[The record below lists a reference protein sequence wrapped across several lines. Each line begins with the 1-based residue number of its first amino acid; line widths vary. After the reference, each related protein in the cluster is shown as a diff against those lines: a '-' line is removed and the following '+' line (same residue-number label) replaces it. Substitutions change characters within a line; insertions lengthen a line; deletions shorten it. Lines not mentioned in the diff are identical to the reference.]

1 MRRPRRPKP
10 PKADFAEAMR
20 RIRRAGLRTTSANRY
35 EPAID
40 DTMDTLEKRVKA
52 VLHLLDNET
61 NTAGSMIFMIL
72 YDIENTKVRTQIAKY
87 LIRSGC
93 VRIQKSVYLAHLP
106 RNTYHDLY
114 QTLKEVQELYDNN
127 DSLLF
132 LPLPTDSVAAMK
144 ILGQQIE
151 LDFILDNKNT
161 LFF

>member
-1 MRRPRRPKP
+1 MRRTRKPKP
-10 PKADFAEAMR
+10 PKTDFAEAMR
-20 RIRRAGLRTTSANRY
+20 RIRRAGLSTTAANRY